1 MLTDGVPLTVT
12 DGVPVIPTLP
22 DTGTVLLTL
31 TEPET
36 GTGLAFVLVTVT
48 GCGELLGAANTPQDA
63 IQVASAMLIAFSLL
77 FISHLPLVDSDYKR
91 ARLSDESRGQT
102 GFRVATLLLLSV
114 RCTPVRRT
122 YAELTLSCLTG
133 NLPVE

>member
-1 MLTDGVPLTVT
+1 VT

-48 GCGELLGAANTPQDA
+48 GCGELLGAANTPPDA
-63 IQVASAMLIAFSLL
+63 IKVASAMLMAFSLL
-77 FISHLPLVDSDYKR
+77 FISLISPYWTSGLQPP
-91 ARLSDESRGQT
+91 A
-102 GFRVATLLLLSV
+102 
-114 RCTPVRRT
+114 P
-122 YAELTLSCLTG
+122 
-133 NLPVE
+133 